1 MSVAEPRTNAAAP
14 KAASLTRWYAAIP
27 FVSIVVI
34 AVIGPRLAPHSA
46 TNVVGA
52 PSTGPS
58 SEFWFGTDTNGMDV
72 FSRVLSATRLDV
84 GVGLAVTVAATA
96 IALAIGLLAGMNEHR
111 RGVGGMMA
119 RASARTVDMVQ
130 AIPAMVAGLVLL
142 SFFGRTIPTL
152 IVALTIILIPM
163 QARLVRT
170 EVLRVRSEA
179 YIEAARM
186 SGLHEV
192 RILIR
197 HVLPNSAS
205 SALENTSAIF
215 GIAIIFCAGL
225 GFLGVGVPPPTPEW
239 GSMLASGATDAA
251 VGRWWSAF
259 FPALAL
265 GITVA
270 AAAGATKAL
279 FSHSD

>member
-1 MSVAEPRTNAAAP
+1 MSVAPSTTVDTP
-14 KAASLTRWYAAIP
+14 KSAHFRRWYAAVP
-27 FVSIVVI
+27 FGVIVVI
-34 AVIGPRLAPHSA
+34 ALVGPWLTPHDD
-46 TNVVGA
+46 TTVVGA

-58 SEFWFGTDTNGMDV
+58 GQFWFGTDTNGMDV

-84 GVGLAVTVAATA
+84 GVGLVVTVAATT
-96 IALAIGLLAGMNEHR
+96 IALIIGLLAGMNEHR
-111 RGVGGMMA
+111 RGPGGMLA

-142 SFFGRTIPTL
+142 SFFGRTVPTL
-152 IVALTIILIPM
+152 IIALTIILIPM

-179 YIEAARM
+179 YIDAARM

-192 RILIR
+192 RILVR

-251 VGRWWSAF
+251 VGRWWSAL